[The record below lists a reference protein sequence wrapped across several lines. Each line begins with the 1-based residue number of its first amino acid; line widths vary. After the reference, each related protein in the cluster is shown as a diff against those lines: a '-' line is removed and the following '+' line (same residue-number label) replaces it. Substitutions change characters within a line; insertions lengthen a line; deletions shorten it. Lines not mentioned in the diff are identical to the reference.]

1 MFVSDRV
8 SKMRLPR
15 WPVTGFVIALAMAAT
30 SIPALAYRPFDGTDA
45 AVAAPGEVE
54 IELQPAGAMH
64 DNTGTKLIAP
74 ATVFNYGLSDGWEAV
89 LEGRGETPLS
99 PSGPT
104 SLTAAGAFLKHVVVP
119 GSLQD
124 KTGPSVATE
133 FGVLLPDSTGS
144 SGVGAS
150 LAGIVSQR
158 WDWGTVHLNA
168 ETALTR
174 DHHADLFLGSI
185 IEGPAKWTVR
195 PVAEFFY
202 EREFGQSET
211 FSGLIGLIWQVR
223 ENLSFDVGLRHALTD
238 GRPVNEIRAGMTF
251 GFPLRMFGDRAQESQ
266 ESRGRLP
273 AAAYGSS
280 SVSQYK

>member
-1 MFVSDRV
+1 MSACRQFVKRQFPR
-8 SKMRLPR
+8 RLAS
-15 WPVTGFVIALAMAAT
+15 GSVIALGLMSWSASAF
-30 SIPALAYRPFDGTDA
+30 AYRPFDGTDA

-54 IELQPAGAMH
+54 IELEPAGRLREQGS
-64 DNTGTKLIAP
+64 TTLIAP
-74 ATVFNYGLSDGWEAV
+74 ATVLNYGLSEGWEAV
-89 LEGRGETPLS
+89 FEGQGQTPLS

-104 SLTAAGAFLKHVVVP
+104 SLTSAGAFLKHVVQP

-133 FGVLLPDSTGS
+133 FGVLLPDSTGN

-158 WDWGTVHLNA
+158 WDWGTIHLNA

-174 DHHADLFLGSI
+174 DHHADVFLGSI
-185 IEGPAKWTVR
+185 IEGPSKWSIR

-211 FSGLIGLIWQVR
+211 ISGLVGLIWRVR
-223 ENLSFDVGLRHALTD
+223 DNLSFDVGLRHALTN
-238 GRPVNEIRAGMTF
+238 GHPVNEIRAGLTF
-251 GFPLRMFGDRAQESQ
+251 GFPLGQL
-266 ESRGRLP
+266 GRHP
-273 AAAYGSS
+273 
-280 SVSQYK
+280 VQTR